1 MESIQATQEDNGIRM
16 MVEIYMFIYA
26 HKVREAVEDLTRKH
40 CYECRIDY
48 PSQRNHPCFMLLENE
63 RLNFYFDDA
72 MEEIDY
78 QKVLSLWKNET
89 KLTDISQKLKDTFER
104 LLPNSGWREM
114 HLPNKDEF
122 CAMVRRIMQ
131 LDHRFYQ

>member
-1 MESIQATQEDNGIRM
+1 M

-40 CYECRIDY
+40 CYGCRIDH

-78 QKVLSLWKNET
+78 LKN
-89 KLTDISQKLKDTFER
+89 I
-104 LLPNSGWREM
+104 
-114 HLPNKDEF
+114 
-122 CAMVRRIMQ
+122 
-131 LDHRFYQ
+131 

>member
-1 MESIQATQEDNGIRM
+1 
-16 MVEIYMFIYA
+16 
-26 HKVREAVEDLTRKH
+26 
-40 CYECRIDY
+40 
-48 PSQRNHPCFMLLENE
+48 
-63 RLNFYFDDA
+63 